1 MEYANFG
8 GRFCQKRYKMIQKKE
23 KQKRTKLGGRD
34 FRGEGCRQ
42 DWRIDMQRDRRI
54 DMQRDRRIES
64 DGKERT
70 EKSPYSTGKRRNF

>member
-1 MEYANFG
+1 
-8 GRFCQKRYKMIQKKE
+8 MIQKKE

-42 DWRIDMQRDRRI
+42 DWRI
-54 DMQRDRRIES
+54 ES

-70 EKSPYSTGKRRNF
+70 EKSPYSTDERGGMFGAG